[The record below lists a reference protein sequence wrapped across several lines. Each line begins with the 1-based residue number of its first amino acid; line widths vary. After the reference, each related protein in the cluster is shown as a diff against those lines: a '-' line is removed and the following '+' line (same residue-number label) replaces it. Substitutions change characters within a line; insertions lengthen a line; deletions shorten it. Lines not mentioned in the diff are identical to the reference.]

1 MLKGNILRNNLAK
14 NIKFL
19 KENWKDYVSC
29 KYPNSSGSYKEK
41 SNARFELQR
50 YPHAE
55 VTVAQDS
62 IYGNPPTIDPST
74 MKRLVE
80 EAEKYEGWLEFN
92 LSNTED
98 YDGYPEERI
107 EILVKACERESDQDY
122 SNRIYDMKMQVEIWQ
137 KGVNKEKVISELK
150 KYPELAKFKS
160 YLEDNLK

>member
-1 MLKGNILRNNLAK
+1 MQKGTTLRNNLAK

-19 KENWKDYVSC
+19 RNNWEDYVSC
-29 KYPNSSGSYKEK
+29 KYPNSSASYKEK
-41 SNARFELQR
+41 SNCLFELQR
-50 YPHAE
+50 YPHTE

-62 IYGNPPTIDPST
+62 VYGNPPTIDPSS

-80 EAEKYEGWLEFN
+80 EAEKYEGWLEFYH
-92 LSNTED
+92 SNSED

-107 EILVKACERESDQDY
+107 EILVKAYERESDQAY
-122 SNRIYDMKMQVEIWQ
+122 SQRIYDMKMQVELWQ
-137 KGVNKEKVISELK
+137 KGLNKEKVLSELK